1 MPNAER
7 NHRHDNKQ
15 RVNASP
21 GDTHDKQGAI
31 KRKTQ
36 ECSIAS
42 QAVPARLKLTEST
55 SGMPPAAVRETT
67 GEPDDIR

>member
-1 MPNAER
+1 M
-7 NHRHDNKQ
+7 
-15 RVNASP
+15 
-21 GDTHDKQGAI
+21 
-31 KRKTQ
+31 Q

-55 SGMPPAAVRETT
+55 IGMPPAAVRETT